1 MTVRQKIL
9 FIFGTRP
16 EVIKLA
22 PVILEMKKYPEFFEV
37 VLCSSGQHKELLE
50 LALGDFGLN
59 PDYYL
64 QVMDPDQ
71 SLSSLTSK
79 LLDGLSKVMEQCLP
93 DLLLIQGDTTT
104 VMAGA
109 LAAFYKGIQIGH
121 IEAGLRSH
129 NLHSPFPEEFNR
141 RVVSLLANYHFT
153 PTNDATLNLTNESTD
168 SNTVFETGNTI
179 VDSLIHVQKY
189 KKSSQFTHDIEAA
202 LSSFEKIILVTA
214 HRREN
219 FGESII
225 AICNSLK
232 AIVHENREVGIIF
245 PVHMNPNVM
254 EPVHRILG
262 EIPQILLVQPLSY
275 PNIISLMQKCYLV
288 LTDSGGIQEE
298 ALALSIPVLV
308 MRDTTER
315 EEGVRAGGSILVG
328 TDSQS
333 IVSKANKI
341 LKDEKLHRMMSDA
354 ANPYG
359 DGTAAAQIVSILIGK
374 M

>member
-1 MTVRQKIL
+1 
-9 FIFGTRP
+9 
-16 EVIKLA
+16 
-22 PVILEMKKYPEFFEV
+22 
-37 VLCSSGQHKELLE
+37 
-50 LALGDFGLN
+50 
-59 PDYYL
+59 
-64 QVMDPDQ
+64 
-71 SLSSLTSK
+71 
-79 LLDGLSKVMEQCLP
+79 
-93 DLLLIQGDTTT
+93 
-104 VMAGA
+104 MAGA
-109 LAAFYKGIQIGH
+109 LAAFYKGIRIGH

-153 PTNDATLNLTNESTD
+153 PTNDATLNLANESTEL
-168 SNTVFETGNTI
+168 NTVFETGNTI
-179 VDSLIHVQKY
+179 VDSLMHVQKY
-189 KKSSQFTHDIEAA
+189 KKNSEFTQDIEST

-232 AIVHENREVGIIF
+232 AIVDENPEVGIIF

-262 EIPQILLVQPLSY
+262 STPQILLIKPLSY
-275 PNIISLMQKCYLV
+275 PNMVNLMKKCYFV

-315 EEGVRAGGSILVG
+315 DEGVRAGGSLLVG
-328 TDSQS
+328 THFQS
-333 IVSKANKI
+333 IVSYANKL
-341 LKDEKLHRMMSDA
+341 LKEQKLHRMMSSA
-354 ANPYG
+354 TNPYG
-359 DGTAAAQIVSILIGK
+359 DGSAAAQIVSILIGK